1 MQNLVIILVVALSW
15 SIHLLKENQ
24 MLYMLGI
31 QQTQATLSQE
41 AVAKLPQYKTL
52 QRNVQR
58 KRKVQWA
65 PAVNPGAVADI
76 DIPDKLRTSLRGD
89 NFLLHDSGAHDQERF
104 FIFGTNPLH
113 VRLLK
118 IYALNTPALLGT
130 RSVWIRSLFYALS

>member
-1 MQNLVIILVVALSW
+1 
-15 SIHLLKENQ
+15 

-58 KRKVQWA
+58 KRKIEWA
-65 PAVNPGAVADI
+65 PAVNPGTVADI

-104 FIFGTNPLH
+104 FIL
-113 VRLLK
+113 
-118 IYALNTPALLGT
+118 ALIPFMSACWKFT
-130 RSVWIRSLFYALS
+130 R